1 MCFAAEH
8 KTLAFLNMK
17 YLLFKPNLVTTV
29 DFWIN
34 LSEVLHMAALY
45 FQVFFSFYADLFLF
59 SLSVLRFI

>member
-34 LSEVLHMAALY
+34 LSEVLHIAALY
-45 FQVFFSFYADLFLF
+45 CQVFFSF
-59 SLSVLRFI
+59 LRICFCFA